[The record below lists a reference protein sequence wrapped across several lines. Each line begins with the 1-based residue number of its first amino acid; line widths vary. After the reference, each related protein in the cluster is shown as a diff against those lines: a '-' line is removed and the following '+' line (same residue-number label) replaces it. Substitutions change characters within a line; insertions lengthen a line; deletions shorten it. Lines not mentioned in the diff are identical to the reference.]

1 MKKVML
7 VMAVALMSALQVS
20 AQTTKVA
27 DKELVG
33 AWMMESMQYEGES
46 KTVCGKASGYTQ
58 FKYYGAD
65 GEYACAELALSKN
78 GKVVI
83 MPHEYGTY
91 TFKNGV
97 YSEMGRPAVKPDEMQ
112 LIDKNTFK
120 GRWMN
125 RHDVWKKVALPDNV
139 VRYLVDCCKSKN
151 VPADVEQSI
160 KQAMFKY

>member
-7 VMAVALMSALQVS
+7 LMAVALMSAVQLN

-33 AWMMESMQYEGES
+33 AWMMESMQFEGE
-46 KTVCGKASGYTQ
+46 KKVVCGKESGYAQ
-58 FKYYGAD
+58 FKYYGDD
-65 GEYACAELALSKN
+65 GEYACCEMVMKKDGSI
-78 GKVVI
+78 VI
-83 MPHEYGTY
+83 LPHEYGTY
-91 TFKNGV
+91 TFQNGV

-125 RHDVWKKVALPDNV
+125 RHDIWKKAALPDHV
-139 VRYLVDCCKSKN
+139 VRYIVNCCKYKE
-151 VPADVEQSI
+151 VPADIQQVI
-160 KQAMFKY
+160 KQNMFK